1 MAMENGSTNSMKSSA
16 ISDVF
21 VVFLTFLAHGYS
33 HK

>member
-1 MAMENGSTNSMKSSA
+1 MAIANGSTNSMKDSA

-21 VVFLTFLAHGYS
+21 ILLFTFLAHGYL